1 MPADGRAGG
10 RQADRRRRPNLAIE
24 RAWPSATQY
33 SRTAPSVGAAE
44 DKRVDRDLVEQA
56 QRGDRDAF
64 AILAR
69 THGDR
74 LMAIA
79 QRILR
84 DVGLAEDA
92 VQQTLVIAWRELPGL
107 RDPDRF
113 DAWLQRLL
121 VNASYAE
128 ARRSRTWNAHVRVL
142 PVDGPGGQDES
153 MSLDNRDRL
162 ERGFRRL
169 PPDQRAMLV
178 FTHYLGLAPTE
189 IAERLGI
196 PVGTARSRLHY
207 AHRAMRAAIEADE
220 RPFSAAGGRLR

>member
-1 MPADGRAGG
+1 
-10 RQADRRRRPNLAIE
+10 L
-24 RAWPSATQY
+24 
-33 SRTAPSVGAAE
+33 
-44 DKRVDRDLVEQA
+44 DRDLVEQA
-56 QRGDRDAF
+56 QRGDREAF

-69 THGDR
+69 TRGDR

-84 DVGLAEDA
+84 DVDRAEDA

-128 ARRSRTWNAHVRVL
+128 ARRSRAWIASVRIL
-142 PVDGPGGQDES
+142 PVEGPAGPDETL
-153 MSLDNRDRL
+153 SLDDRDRI

-169 PPDQRAMLV
+169 PPDQRVILV
-178 FTHYLGLAPTE
+178 FTHYLGLTPTD

-196 PVGTARSRLHY
+196 AVGTARSRLHY
-207 AHRAMRAAIEADE
+207 AHRAMRAALEADE
-220 RPFSAAGGRLR
+220 RPVTVAGGRPR

>member
-1 MPADGRAGG
+1 MGAREDGR
-10 RQADRRRRPNLAIE
+10 L
-24 RAWPSATQY
+24 
-33 SRTAPSVGAAE
+33 
-44 DKRVDRDLVEQA
+44 DRDLVEQA
-56 QRGDRDAF
+56 QGGDREAF

-79 QRILR
+79 HRILR
-84 DVGLAEDA
+84 DVGRAEDA
-92 VQQTLVIAWRELPGL
+92 VQQALVIAWRELPRL

-113 DAWLQRLL
+113 DAWIERLL

-128 ARRSRTWNAHVRVL
+128 ARRWRRWNANIRVL
-142 PVDGPGGQDES
+142 PADGPAGPDEAL
-153 MSLDNRDRL
+153 SLEDRDRL

-169 PPDQRAMLV
+169 PPDQRAILV
-178 FTHYLGLAPTE
+178 LTHYLGLAPTE

-196 PVGTARSRLHY
+196 PVSTARSRLHY

-220 RPFSAAGGRLR
+220 RPVAVAGGRPR

>member
-1 MPADGRAGG
+1 M
-10 RQADRRRRPNLAIE
+10 
-24 RAWPSATQY
+24 
-33 SRTAPSVGAAE
+33 
-44 DKRVDRDLVEQA
+44 DRDLVELA
-56 QRGDRDAF
+56 QHGDREAF

-84 DVGLAEDA
+84 DVGRAEDA
-92 VQQTLVIAWRELPGL
+92 VQQALVIAWRELPNL

-128 ARRSRTWNAHVRVL
+128 ARRRRDWNANVRLL
-142 PVDGPGGQDES
+142 PVDGPAGLDES
-153 MSLDNRDRL
+153 ISIDDRDRID
-162 ERGFRRL
+162 RGFRRL
-169 PPDQRAMLV
+169 PPDQRAILV
-178 FTHYLGLAPTE
+178 FTHYLALTPTE

-196 PVGTARSRLHY
+196 PVGTVRSRLHY

-220 RPFSAAGGRLR
+220 RPVAVAGGRPR

>member
-1 MPADGRAGG
+1 M
-10 RQADRRRRPNLAIE
+10 
-24 RAWPSATQY
+24 
-33 SRTAPSVGAAE
+33 GAAE
-44 DKRVDRDLVEQA
+44 GDLLDRDLVEQA
-56 QRGDRDAF
+56 QRGDREAF

-69 THGDR
+69 IHGDR
-74 LMAIA
+74 LMQIA

-84 DVGLAEDA
+84 DVGRAEDA

-128 ARRSRTWNAHVRVL
+128 ARRRKAWNANVHVLSVAEA
-142 PVDGPGGQDES
+142 DGADEALS
-153 MSLDNRDRL
+153 VDNRDRL

-169 PPDQRAMLV
+169 PPDQRAILV
-178 FTHYLGLAPTE
+178 FTHFLGLTPTE

-220 RPFSAAGGRLR
+220 RPVAVAGGQQR

>member
-1 MPADGRAGG
+1 
-10 RQADRRRRPNLAIE
+10 L
-24 RAWPSATQY
+24 
-33 SRTAPSVGAAE
+33 
-44 DKRVDRDLVEQA
+44 DRDLVELA
-56 QRGDRDAF
+56 QHGDREAF

-84 DVGLAEDA
+84 DVGRAEDA
-92 VQQTLVIAWRELPGL
+92 VQQALVIAWRELPNL

-128 ARRSRTWNAHVRVL
+128 ARRSRDWNANVRLL
-142 PVDGPGGQDES
+142 PVDGPAGLDES
-153 MSLDNRDRL
+153 ISIDDRDRID
-162 ERGFRRL
+162 RGFRRL
-169 PPDQRAMLV
+169 PPDQRVILV
-178 FTHYLGLAPTE
+178 LTHYLAMTPTE

-196 PVGTARSRLHY
+196 PVGTVRSRLHY

-220 RPFSAAGGRLR
+220 RPVAVAGGRPR